1 VQKVIP
7 YVSFSI
13 EQEVLDGMRKVNEGE
28 IRAKW
33 EEEQE
38 IERKRK
44 VEEEEE
50 KRKMVGGQ
58 GQGKYNN
65 GGNPLSNKNQPD
77 FSSNPNNLPPTTTN
91 PF

>member
-1 VQKVIP
+1 MQKVIP

-38 IERKRK
+38 IERKRRL
-44 VEEEEE
+44 EEEE

-58 GQGKYNN
+58 GQGQGQYNL
-65 GGNPLSNKNQPD
+65 GNPLSNKNQPD
-77 FSSNPNNLPPTTTN
+77 LSSNPNNLPPTTTN